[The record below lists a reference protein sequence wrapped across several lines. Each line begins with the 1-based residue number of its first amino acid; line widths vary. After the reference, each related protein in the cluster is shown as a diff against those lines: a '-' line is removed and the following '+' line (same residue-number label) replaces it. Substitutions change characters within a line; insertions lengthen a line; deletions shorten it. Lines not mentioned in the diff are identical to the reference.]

1 MKINKKQPTPYEIRL
16 LRFRMH
22 FILNFSLAPGHT
34 TVKPSKPSV
43 LHDCIHLIWTI
54 EGLSTATH
62 AIFDFEG
69 AQNLSGD
76 K

>member
-1 MKINKKQPTPYEIRL
+1 M
-16 LRFRMH
+16 
-22 FILNFSLAPGHT
+22 
-34 TVKPSKPSV
+34 KPSKPSV
-43 LHDCIHLIWTI
+43 LHDCIHLIWII

-76 K
+76 KQSALSVPIPGIICRLDSGFRPNNDCRVEREMP